1 MVRITSSLPLA
12 LLSCVS
18 LFAAACTPQSMS
30 DGSGSGGSNGS
41 GGSSNGSGGSSNGSG
56 GSSNGSGGHAS
67 GGSGSGGSSGSGG
80 TVGSGGTTSGSGGS
94 NTSGSG
100 GKASSG
106 GATGSGGTTAGS
118 GGSNTSG
125 SGGKASSGG
134 ATGSGGTTTGSGG
147 SGMMSDCTFTQSSTV
162 STKIPTVGI
171 LTWSTS
177 MSNLTT
183 AKVDFGLT
191 TDYGMTAPVDLKA
204 DMYKTLLLGM
214 KASKMYHYKITASS
228 SSGTCVSSDYT
239 IMTGALT
246 NGLPKIQVSPATSG
260 ATGLF
265 GGFLIT
271 GQYVQGAGASGSP
284 AYILDA
290 DGDFVWWYNIGS
302 DVTGARMSYDG
313 SHMWINGAN
322 VPSSTVHVH
331 RVSMDGMTDED
342 LSSKFGGQNHQM
354 TVLPDETVA
363 FYGYGSN
370 GCDDIKEYS
379 PATGMTKTIV
389 NAMTAHGGTG
399 ACHVNNIEYWKDDDS
414 YVFSDLDNVCVTK
427 VDRTGKTIWIA
438 NGINGVKSTFSGDTW
453 AGGEHGIHLL
463 AADDFIIFNNN
474 SRGGASGATGGTG
487 DGSIAMEMKLDLTAK
502 TMTKKWS
509 YKASPGVQNDVMGDV
524 QRMSNGNTIVG
535 FSTKGVLHE
544 VDASGKLL
552 QTLTWPLGASFG
564 YIEKRASLY
573 GPPPK

>member
-12 LLSCVS
+12 LLSCLT
-18 LFAAACTPQSMS
+18 LFGAACTPQNMS
-30 DGSGSGGSNGS
+30 DGSGGNGNGSGGSNSSGSGGHTSGS
-41 GGSSNGSGGSSNGSG
+41 GGSSN
-56 GSSNGSGGHAS
+56 
-67 GGSGSGGSSGSGG
+67 SGSGGSATSSGGSTGSGG
-80 TVGSGGTTSGSGGS
+80 NSGSGGS
-94 NTSGSG
+94 
-100 GKASSG
+100 
-106 GATGSGGTTAGS
+106 TGSGGHTTASGGSTGS
-118 GGSNTSG
+118 GGSTA
-125 SGGKASSGG
+125 SGGS
-134 ATGSGGTTTGSGG
+134 TGSGGHTTASGGSTGSGGGMMSGSGG
-147 SGMMSDCTFTQSSTV
+147 SGMMSGSGGSGMVANCTFTQMSTI

-171 LTWSTS
+171 LTWSSTMASPTS
-177 MSNLTT
+177 

-191 TDYGMTAPVDLKA
+191 TDYGMTAPVAKPT
-204 DMYKTLLLGM
+204 DMNKTLLLGM
-214 KASKMYHYKITASS
+214 KASKMYHYQITV
-228 SSGTCVSSDYT
+228 SGSGGDCVSPDYT

-246 NGLPKIQVSPATSG
+246 NGLSTIKIAPPTAM

-271 GQYVQGAGASGSP
+271 GQYAQNAGSSGAP

-290 DGDFVWWYNIGS
+290 DGDYVWWYNIGS
-302 DVTGARMSYDG
+302 DVTGARMSFDG

-322 VPSSTVHVH
+322 VPSGTVHVH

-342 LSSKFGGQNHQM
+342 LSSKFGGQNHQL

-389 NAMTAHGGTG
+389 NAKTAHGGTG
-399 ACHVNNIEYWKDDDS
+399 ACHLNNIQYWKADDS
-414 YVFSDLDNVCVTK
+414 YVFSDLDNVCLTK
-427 VDRTGKTIWIA
+427 IDRTGKTIWIA
-438 NGINGVKSTFSGDTW
+438 NGINGVTSTFTGDTW

-463 AADDFIIFNNN
+463 AADDFLIFNNN
-474 SRGGASGATGGTG
+474 SRGGGVGASGGTG
-487 DGSIAMEMKLDLTAK
+487 DGSIALEMKLDITGK
-502 TMTKKWS
+502 TMMKKWS

-544 VDASGKLL
+544 VDSTGKLL
-552 QTLTWPLGASFG
+552 QTLTWPLSASFG
-564 YIEKRASLY
+564 YIEKRPTLY

>member
-1 MVRITSSLPLA
+1 MVRISSSLPLT
-12 LLSCVS
+12 LLSCVA
-18 LFAAACTPQSMS
+18 LFGAACTPSSMS
-30 DGSGSGGSNGS
+30 DGS
-41 GGSSNGSGGSSNGSG
+41 GGSSNGSGGSNASGSG
-56 GSSNGSGGHAS
+56 GQAS
-67 GGSGSGGSSGSGG
+67 ASGGSSGS
-80 TVGSGGTTSGSGGS
+80 SGSGG
-94 NTSGSG
+94 NA
-100 GKASSG
+100 ASSG
-106 GATGSGGTTAGS
+106 GATGSGG
-118 GGSNTSG
+118 SNSG
-125 SGGKASSGG
+125 SGGASSGSGGASSGG
-134 ATGSGGTTTGSGG
+134 TTGSAGSTATGTGGHASGGATATGSGGMMGSGTGGAGTTGTGG
-147 SGMMSDCTFTQSSTV
+147 GGQMASCTFTQTSSI

-171 LTWSTS
+171 LTWSTTMAS
-177 MSNLTT
+177 PMS

-191 TDYGMTAPVDLKA
+191 TAYGMTAPVDLKA
-204 DMYKTLLLGM
+204 AMYKTLLLGM
-214 KASKMYHYKITASS
+214 KAGKMYHYRITASG
-228 SSGTCVSSDYT
+228 SGGDCVSPDYT

-246 NGLPKIQVSPATSG
+246 NGLPTIKLSPATAS

-290 DGDFVWWYNIGS
+290 DGDYVWWYNIGS

-313 SHMWINGAN
+313 THMWINGAN
-322 VPSSTVHVH
+322 VPSGAVHVH

-342 LSSKFGGQNHQM
+342 LSSKFGGQNHQL

-399 ACHVNNIEYWKDDDS
+399 ACHLNNIQYWKDDDS
-414 YVFSDLDNVCVTK
+414 YVFSDLDNVCLTK
-427 VDRTGKTIWIA
+427 IDRTGKTIWIA
-438 NGINGVKSTFSGDTW
+438 NGINGIKSTFSGDTW

-463 AADDFIIFNNN
+463 AADNFLIFNNN
-474 SRGGASGATGGTG
+474 SRGGGVGASGGTG
-487 DGSIAMEMKLDLTAK
+487 DGSIALEMKLDLAGK
-502 TMTKKWS
+502 TMMKKWS

-524 QRMSNGNTIVG
+524 QRMSNGNTLVG